1 MHTILPRKAKS
12 RSGKPSKWAV
22 GGWAIAVWVGL
33 GLAGWGQQS
42 PGQIPEDMPEAPSVG
57 PAAKA
62 SESPAG
68 SAARS
73 TESSPAASPG
83 DEISPPA
90 SHPTENALEVFPRA
104 ENSPEPSPS
113 ADIAPDPSPEP
124 NSTPEAPPQPK
135 NSPEEGGNPSKNSP
149 KEGGYQ
155 PKIAPQASPR
165 AESSPKGSPSGESS
179 PKAAQNAASSPQG
192 SRSLAGKPSGDSG
205 QGTYLLRYQFEP
217 GETIR
222 WEVTHQAL
230 IRTTVSGVSQTA
242 ESVSRSIKVWK
253 VLQVQPD
260 GTAILEHMVE
270 NVRMWQK
277 LTGRQEVRY
286 DSQTDKEPP
295 PGFQTIA
302 KSIGVPLAKITL
314 SPAGKVLHR
323 QRYISQPQEQP
334 DSPMTMPLP
343 SEPVAVGGSWSETL
357 ELEVPMETG
366 AVRKVKTKQIFT
378 LKEVRDQIATIEAAT
393 QILTPNL
400 PPEVEAKLIQ
410 QASGGTIRF
419 DLQRGRV
426 IEQQIEVDK
435 RVIGFRGEAS
445 SLHCMSRFHEK
456 LLPAEQTARRP

>member
-1 MHTILPRKAKS
+1 MHGLPGKATIRPRKA
-12 RSGKPSKWAV
+12 SKWPV
-22 GGWAIAVWVGL
+22 GGWAIAVWFTMV
-33 GLAGWGQQS
+33 LAGWGQQS
-42 PGQIPEDMPEAPSVG
+42 PGQTPEDVPEAPSVG

-62 SESPAG
+62 SESPSG
-68 SAARS
+68 SSARS
-73 TESSPAASPG
+73 PDSSPEA
-83 DEISPPA
+83 SPPA
-90 SHPTENALEVFPRA
+90 EI
-104 ENSPEPSPS
+104 SPEPSSS
-113 ADIAPDPSPEP
+113 AENAPEP
-124 NSTPEAPPQPK
+124 SSQAKSTPEVPLLPTNAPKEGGRQPRSTPEVSRQPKNAAEASHPPKDFPEAGVPQPK
-135 NSPEEGGNPSKNSP
+135 NPPEGSHGAENGPV
-149 KEGGYQ
+149 
-155 PKIAPQASPR
+155 ASP
-165 AESSPKGSPSGESS
+165 PGESA
-179 PKAAQNAASSPQG
+179 PKPSQSGTSSRQG
-192 SRSLAGKPSGDSG
+192 SRSSGGESASESG
-205 QGTYLLRYQFEP
+205 QGPYLLRYKFHP

-242 ESVSRSIKVWK
+242 ESVSRSVKVWK

-286 DSQTDKEPP
+286 DSQTDKDPP

-314 SPAGKVLHR
+314 SPSGKVLHR

-334 DSPMTMPLP
+334 DSPITMPLP
-343 SEPVAVGGSWSETL
+343 AEPVAVGGSWSETL
-357 ELEVPMETG
+357 ELEVPLETG
-366 AVRKVKTKQIFT
+366 AVRKVRTKQMFT
-378 LKEVRDQIATIEAAT
+378 LQEVRDHIATIEAAT

-410 QASGGTIRF
+410 QASAGTIRF
-419 DLQRGRV
+419 DLHRGRV

-456 LLPAEQTARRP
+456 LLPAEHTARRP

>member
-1 MHTILPRKAKS
+1 MHGLPGKATIRPRKA
-12 RSGKPSKWAV
+12 SKWPV
-22 GGWAIAVWVGL
+22 GGWAIAVWFTMV
-33 GLAGWGQQS
+33 LAGWGQQS
-42 PGQIPEDMPEAPSVG
+42 PGQTPEDVPEAPSVG

-62 SESPAG
+62 SEASGSSGDRTDSWPEDSP
-68 SAARS
+68 SAESSPEPSLSGENASDASSPPKS
-73 TESSPAASPG
+73 TSEAPPLPKNASDEGGGKLKIAPEASQRAKSSLGGSSPAASP
-83 DEISPPA
+83 P
-90 SHPTENALEVFPRA
+90 
-104 ENSPEPSPS
+104 
-113 ADIAPDPSPEP
+113 
-124 NSTPEAPPQPK
+124 
-135 NSPEEGGNPSKNSP
+135 
-149 KEGGYQ
+149 
-155 PKIAPQASPR
+155 
-165 AESSPKGSPSGESS
+165 AESSPKPSQTGTSS
-179 PKAAQNAASSPQG
+179 RQG
-192 SRSLAGKPSGDSG
+192 SRSSGGESASESG
-205 QGTYLLRYQFEP
+205 QGPYLLRYKFHP

-242 ESVSRSIKVWK
+242 ESVSRSVKVWK

-286 DSQTDKEPP
+286 DSQTDKDPP

-314 SPAGKVLHR
+314 SPSGKVVHR

-343 SEPVAVGGSWSETL
+343 AEPVAVGGSWSETL
-357 ELEVPMETG
+357 ELEVPLETG
-366 AVRKVKTKQIFT
+366 AVRKVRTKQMFT
-378 LKEVRDQIATIEAAT
+378 LQEVRDHIATIEAAT

-410 QASGGTIRF
+410 QASAGTIRF
-419 DLQRGRV
+419 DLHRGRV

-456 LLPAEQTARRP
+456 LLPAEHTARRP

>member
-1 MHTILPRKAKS
+1 MHGILPGKATIRPRRTRKIW
-12 RSGKPSKWAV
+12 PV
-22 GGWAIAVWVGL
+22 GGWAITVWLV
-33 GLAGWGQQS
+33 LALSGWGQQS
-42 PGQIPEDMPEAPSVG
+42 PGQIQTPEDVPEAPSVG

-62 SESPAG
+62 PEASGSSGDRTDSWPEDSPSAES
-68 SAARS
+68 
-73 TESSPAASPG
+73 
-83 DEISPPA
+83 
-90 SHPTENALEVFPRA
+90 
-104 ENSPEPSPS
+104 SPEPSLS
-113 ADIAPDPSPEP
+113 GENASDASSPP
-124 NSTPEAPPQPK
+124 KSTSEAPPLPK
-135 NSPEEGGNPSKNSP
+135 NASDEGGGKL
-149 KEGGYQ
+149 
-155 PKIAPQASPR
+155 KIAPEASQRAKSSLGGSSPDASP
-165 AESSPKGSPSGESS
+165 PGESA
-179 PKAAQNAASSPQG
+179 PKPSQSGTSSRQG
-192 SRSLAGKPSGDSG
+192 SRSSGGESASESG
-205 QGTYLLRYQFEP
+205 QGPYLLRYKFHP

-242 ESVSRSIKVWK
+242 ESVSRSVKVWK

-286 DSQTDKEPP
+286 DSQTDKDPP

-314 SPAGKVLHR
+314 SPSGKVLHR

-334 DSPMTMPLP
+334 DSPITMPLP
-343 SEPVAVGGSWSETL
+343 AEPVAVGGSWSETL
-357 ELEVPMETG
+357 ELEVPLETG

-378 LKEVRDQIATIEAAT
+378 LKEVRDHIATIEAAT

-410 QASGGTIRF
+410 QASAGTIRF